1 METNEEKDCLIEA
14 VSRLDKIKI
23 YIDLLNKEFKDLVYA
38 SHRLAEIDRKEIY
51 AIHIDILKD
60 RLNMKIEDSDFDLS
74 IRTSSI
80 LNRLKI
86 TTLKQLAVLSDL
98 EILQLKPKDA
108 KVGFGRKS
116 LKELKNLLKRHG
128 LVNDLRDF
136 LKRKEFD

>member
-74 IRTSSI
+74 IRTSNI
-80 LNRLKI
+80 LDRLKI

-108 KVGFGRKS
+108 KFGFGRKS